1 MVAFFRSSI
10 LLTGWG
16 PWGVGVFSRVGAGT
30 VGAAVGE
37 DGGDPEQAARI
48 KATIRSIVA
57 LFRNMLISFLLF
69 WD

>member
-1 MVAFFRSSI
+1 
-10 LLTGWG
+10 
-16 PWGVGVFSRVGAGT
+16 VFSRVGAGT